1 MEISGREARGGGD
14 RHRSDAACRLG
25 NLDDHA
31 ALSEVASS
39 SPSSRASAIGCLC
52 GEDGGESGCDNRSVA
67 MWMLPNLLKIARSFE
82 VSDPLPTSAATGALS
97 PIVLLVSPA
106 SAFPSFKRSAASES

>member
-1 MEISGREARGGGD
+1 METSGREARGGGD

-39 SPSSRASAIGCLC
+39 SPSSRASALGCLC
-52 GEDGGESGCDNRSVA
+52 GEDGGESGCDKRSVA
-67 MWMLPNLLKIARSFE
+67 MWMLPNLLKMARSFE
-82 VSDPLPTSAATGALS
+82 VSDPLPTSAATEL
-97 PIVLLVSPA
+97 PIVPLVSPA